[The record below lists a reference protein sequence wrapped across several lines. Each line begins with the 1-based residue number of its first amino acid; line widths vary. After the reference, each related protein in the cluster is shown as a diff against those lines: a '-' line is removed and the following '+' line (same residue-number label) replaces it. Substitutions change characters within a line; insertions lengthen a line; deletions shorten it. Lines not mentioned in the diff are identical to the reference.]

1 MNKDTRKKPAVKV
14 SLEQAEKKL
23 AEAEEEIGQ
32 LSVDVYE
39 SPSELTIIA
48 PIAGVK
54 LQDINI
60 GLTDDILVISGKRS
74 LDFKMPV
81 DDYIIQECFWGEF
94 SRSIVL
100 PDNADQSQISA
111 SFKEGILKIT
121 IPKTPGHN
129 KTKLI
134 RIKND

>member
-1 MNKDTRKKPAVKV
+1 MNKDTHKKPAVKV

-60 GLTDDILVISGKRS
+60 GLTDDILVISGKRT

-100 PDNADQSQISA
+100 PDNANQSQISA
-111 SFKEGILKIT
+111 SFKDGILKII
-121 IPKTPGHN
+121 IPKTSENN